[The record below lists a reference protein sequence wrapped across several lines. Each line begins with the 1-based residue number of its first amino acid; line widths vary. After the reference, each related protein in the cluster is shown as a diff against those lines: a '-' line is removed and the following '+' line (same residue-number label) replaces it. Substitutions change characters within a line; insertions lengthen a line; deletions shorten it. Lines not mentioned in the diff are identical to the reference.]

1 MKPLSER
8 IKDFP
13 ADQFVDWLCLS
24 CVDVREVRSEE
35 DAQGEIKKIRK
46 AVTERLTALEKQRDA
61 LLGGFEEAI
70 RHKDKLAAE
79 LNALAAENA
88 ILKSGIGFF
97 SYGTD
102 SGFEE
107 HDSAEKAIAAADSD
121 IDYYRGD
128 ACDGWSEE
136 TDRTVWGVIM
146 QRATM
151 IDERPRS
158 EEFPDGSCDY
168 ALLPNLATPAT
179 DDYLNSVRA
188 DAVASFA
195 HHHRVIA
202 DSETDPTIQ
211 RGHRITAC
219 RAEDFATQLRAGKD
233 GE

>member
-24 CVDVREVRSEE
+24 CVDVREVRNEE
-35 DAQGEIKKIRK
+35 DAQGEINKIRK
-46 AVTERLTALEKQRDA
+46 AVTERLTALEKQRDT
-61 LLGGFEEAI
+61 
-70 RHKDKLAAE
+70 
-79 LNALAAENA
+79 LAAENA

-121 IDYYRGD
+121 IDHYRGD

-136 TDRTVWGVIM
+136 TDCTVWGVIM
-146 QRATM
+146 QRATVTGLRAVTEDDNCDPS
-151 IDERPRS
+151 IKEW
-158 EEFPDGSCDY
+158 CDY
-168 ALLPNLATPAT
+168 TLLPNIATPAT
-179 DDYLNSVRA
+179 DAYLNSVRA
-188 DAVASFA
+188 DAIRQVSHEAQGYEEQFKRPLTS
-195 HHHRVIA
+195 
-202 DSETDPTIQ
+202 
-211 RGHRITAC
+211 
-219 RAEDFATQLRAGKD
+219 AEWSTLVGNYWATFDGLSQAIAGKD